1 MDGLMKGLLEE
12 LNFLNDLAITEVA
25 TFRMSES
32 GCNLGPM
39 LWTCNVWGL
48 GCGLKTTE

>member
-1 MDGLMKGLLEE
+1 MDGLMEGLLEE

-32 GCNLGPM
+32 GCNMGA
-39 LWTCNVWGL
+39 NVYGH
-48 GCGLKTTE
+48 GNA